1 MNQANFLQSLG
12 WAIINS
18 LWQLALLWL
27 VYQLITSLFSK
38 WCAASRSRLAAVL
51 LISGFGW
58 FIYTFFTTL
67 GNEDSVITYFS
78 FSAAESLA
86 VNDWLGRILPAA
98 SVIYLLLLCV
108 PLFRFIRNY
117 RYVQVIRQYGL
128 SRPAADWRLFVNRIA
143 GQMGIKK
150 PVQIWL
156 SEWVTSPVTIGFL
169 KPVILVPMAV
179 INQLSTRQMEAVL
192 LHELAHIRRHDYL
205 LNLIIN
211 IIRTIL
217 YFNPF
222 ARAFVG
228 IIESEREKNCDELV
242 LQFQYGGYD
251 YASALLSLEKLSH
264 TRQFLV
270 LGAGGNSPELLG
282 RIETILGVQPKKQV
296 SFRQFTRTL
305 TAVFYILLLQT
316 IFLLGRTVTMKG
328 NNNQS
333 GIIASTIPGIRSAL
347 PAGTEKHLFET
358 ENMQKELDAAVAAA
372 DSKDLFALPAM
383 GAITGNPGLMNVSYE
398 PVTDQADIVSAIDIP
413 EKEIV
418 QEAVASSRKLL
429 ESSQWS
435 SIEKSL
441 ADVFSEK
448 EKAALKEA
456 YRKEMSKF
464 DWKQWENKL
473 IQAYDQVNWEKVNR
487 QLSESLYNLRTDSLV
502 RVYTDAM
509 VNLSRAQKELVTHS
523 VSAGMAAADSEVA
536 VRTLAEK
543 QRELQKEL
551 NRLKGTRSKKIVQL

>member
-27 VYQLITSLFSK
+27 IYQIVTSLLGK
-38 WCAASRSRLAAVL
+38 WGAASRSRLAVIL

-58 FIYTFFTTL
+58 FVYTFFSAM
-67 GNEDSVITYFS
+67 GNENSVITYFS
-78 FSAAESLA
+78 FSAAESMA
-86 VNDWLGRILPAA
+86 VNNWLSRILPAA
-98 SVIYLLLLCV
+98 SVIYLLLLFV

-128 SRPAADWRLFVNRIA
+128 NRPAAEWRLFVNRIA
-143 GQMGIKK
+143 AQMGIRK

-179 INQLSTRQMEAVL
+179 INQLSTQQMEAVL

-205 LNLIIN
+205 LNLVIN

-222 ARAFVG
+222 ARAFVS
-228 IIESEREKNCDELV
+228 IVESEREKNCDELV

-251 YASALLSLEKLSH
+251 YAAALLSLEKLSH

-270 LGAGGNSPELLG
+270 LGAGGNNQELLG

-296 SFRQFTRTL
+296 SLRKFTSAL

-316 IFLLGRTVTMKG
+316 IFLLGRTVTMKAA
-328 NNNQS
+328 NKHS
-333 GIIASTIPGIRSAL
+333 GIIASTIPGIRYTQPASTEQLSYSTGIKQTQKDAGILASA
-347 PAGTEKHLFET
+347 
-358 ENMQKELDAAVAAA
+358 NLDTY
-372 DSKDLFALPAM
+372 ALPAM
-383 GAITGNPGLMNVSYE
+383 GALTGNPGLMNVSYE
-398 PVTDQADIVSAIDIP
+398 SVLDPAETIASLDLP
-413 EKEIV
+413 EKEMV
-418 QEAVASSRKLL
+418 QEAVAASRKVL

-441 ADVFSEK
+441 ADVFTEK
-448 EKAALKEA
+448 EKAALKAA

-464 DWKQWENKL
+464 DWKQWEVKL
-473 IQAYDQVNWEKVNR
+473 MQAYDQVNWEKVNR
-487 QLSESLYNLRTDSLV
+487 QLSESLYNLRTDSLMK
-502 RVYTDAM
+502 VYSDAM
-509 VNLSRAQKELVTHS
+509 VNLSQAQKELANH
-523 VSAGMAAADSEVA
+523 SAGVTVTDANNT

-543 QRELQKEL
+543 QQQLQKEL
-551 NRLKGTRSKKIVQL
+551 NRLKGIRTKKIVQL

>member
-12 WAIINS
+12 WALINS

-27 VYQLITSLFSK
+27 IYQIVTSLMGK
-38 WCAASRSRLAAVL
+38 WGAASRSRLAAIL
-51 LISGFGW
+51 LVSGFGW
-58 FIYTFFTTL
+58 FIYTFFMAL
-67 GNEDSVITYFS
+67 GSDESVMTYYS
-78 FSAAESLA
+78 FSVSESLA
-86 VNDWLGRILPAA
+86 VNNWLGRFLPAA
-98 SVIYLLLLCV
+98 SVLYLLLLCV

-128 SRPAADWRLFVNRIA
+128 SRPAAEWRLFVNRIA
-143 GQMGIKK
+143 GQMGIRK

-179 INQLSTRQMEAVL
+179 INQLSTTQVEAVL

-205 LNLIIN
+205 LNLVIN

-282 RIETILGVQPKKQV
+282 RIETILGVQTKKQV
-296 SFRQFTRTL
+296 SLRQFTRTL
-305 TAVFYILLLQT
+305 SALFYILLLQT

-328 NNNQS
+328 TNNHS
-333 GIIASTIPGIRSAL
+333 GIIASNFPGIRTGIPDGAESLSFTA
-347 PAGTEKHLFET
+347 
-358 ENMQKELDAAVAAA
+358 NSQKELEAGLAAG
-372 DSKDLFALPAM
+372 DKDDPGYLPAM
-383 GAITGNPGLMNVSYE
+383 GAMTGNPGLMNVSYE
-398 PVTDQADIVSAIDIP
+398 TMADQTDPEVELELP
-413 EKEIV
+413 EKEMV
-418 QEAVASSRKLL
+418 KEAVASSRKLL

-441 ADVFSEK
+441 ADVFSET
-448 EKAALKEA
+448 EKAELKEA

-464 DWKQWENKL
+464 DWKQWENRL
-473 IQAYDQVNWEKVNR
+473 MMAYEKVNWEKVNY
-487 QLSESLYNLRTDSLV
+487 QLAESLSNLRTDSLV
-502 RVYTDAM
+502 RVYSDAM
-509 VNLSRAQKELVTHS
+509 VNLSRAQKELANHS
-523 VSAGMAAADSEVA
+523 AEAEMAASDAEMIK
-536 VRTLAEK
+536 RTLAEK
-543 QRELQKEL
+543 QRHLQKEL
-551 NRLKGTRSKKIVQL
+551 NRLKGIRSKKIIQL

>member
-27 VYQLITSLFSK
+27 IYQIVTSLLGK
-38 WCAASRSRLAAVL
+38 WGAASRSRLAVIL

-58 FIYTFFTTL
+58 FVYTFFSAM

-78 FSAAESLA
+78 FSAAESMA
-86 VNDWLGRILPAA
+86 VNNWLSRILPAA
-98 SVIYLLLLCV
+98 SVIYLLLLFV
-108 PLFRFIRNY
+108 PIFRFIRNY

-128 SRPAADWRLFVNRIA
+128 NRPAAEWRLFVNRIA
-143 GQMGIKK
+143 AQMGIRK

-179 INQLSTRQMEAVL
+179 INQLSTQQMEAVL

-205 LNLIIN
+205 LNLVIN

-222 ARAFVG
+222 ARAFVS
-228 IIESEREKNCDELV
+228 IVESEREKNCDELV

-251 YASALLSLEKLSH
+251 YAAALLSLEKLSH

-270 LGAGGNSPELLG
+270 LGAGGNNQELLG

-296 SFRQFTRTL
+296 SLRKFTSAL

-316 IFLLGRTVTMKG
+316 IFLLGRTVTMKAA
-328 NNNQS
+328 NKHS
-333 GIIASTIPGIRSAL
+333 GIIASTIPGIRYTQ
-347 PAGTEKHLFET
+347 PAGTEQLSYSTGIKQT
-358 ENMQKELDAAVAAA
+358 QKDAGIVASANLDTY
-372 DSKDLFALPAM
+372 ALPAM
-383 GAITGNPGLMNVSYE
+383 GALTGNPGLMNVSYE
-398 PVTDQADIVSAIDIP
+398 SVLDPAETIASLDIP
-413 EKEIV
+413 EKEMV
-418 QEAVASSRKLL
+418 QEAVAASRKVL

-441 ADVFSEK
+441 ADVFTEK
-448 EKAALKEA
+448 EKAALKAA

-473 IQAYDQVNWEKVNR
+473 LMAYDQVNWEKVNR
-487 QLSESLYNLRTDSLV
+487 QLSESLYNLRTDSLMK
-502 RVYTDAM
+502 VYSDAM
-509 VNLSRAQKELVTHS
+509 VNLSQAQKELSNHSAAVT
-523 VSAGMAAADSEVA
+523 VADA
-536 VRTLAEK
+536 NNTVRTLAEK
-543 QRELQKEL
+543 QQQLKKEL
-551 NRLKGTRSKKIVQL
+551 NRLKGIRTKKIVQL